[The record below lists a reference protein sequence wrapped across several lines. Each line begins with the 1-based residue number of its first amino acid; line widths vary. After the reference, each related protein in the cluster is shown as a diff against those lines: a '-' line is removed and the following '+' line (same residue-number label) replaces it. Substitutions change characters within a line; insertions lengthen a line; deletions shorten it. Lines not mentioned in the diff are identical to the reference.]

1 MNAAIPACE
10 KAHNDLLY
18 VTDTVTK
25 RKWLVDGGAVLSI
38 VPPTLAQR
46 ASGKTSTQLQAANG
60 TKISCYGVQEMIIS
74 LADRQVKFPI
84 HIADVKQSILG
95 ADFLAHSYLAPNHR
109 DGNIIDLRDYSVL
122 KADFEKEHE
131 PLRVNF
137 VEQSTDPFY
146 QLLDRYPDLSNP
158 SFRVKHV
165 EHGVLHYIPT
175 EGTPV
180 QSRARKLSPEKLA
193 VAKAELEKLVA
204 LGVCKRGKSEWSSP
218 LLVTTKPCNS
228 PCTCAS
234 ESPCGGWRVC
244 GDYRRLNNMTKT
256 DRYPVRNLHDFNTE
270 LRGKKYFS
278 KVDLLKGYH
287 QIPVHPDDVGKTAV
301 ITPFGLYIFPRCPF
315 GLKNAGQDFQR
326 LMDQILGDVPHTF
339 VYLDDILIA
348 SSTLEEHLR
357 DLERVF
363 SILNQNGLVVNRKK
377 CVLGKS
383 KVEFLGHEVDSQGIR
398 PLKEKVEAILAVKAP
413 TSIKELQRFHGMVNY
428 YRKFVRSAAH
438 HMCHLFEALAGKP
451 KKLDWNDKLQ
461 YSFDSIK
468 QALANATLLHHPD
481 SSLPLAVTTDASDVA
496 IGGVI
501 EQRGPEGWEPLAFF
515 SKKLTTGQAAWC
527 PYDRELLAAHQG
539 IRHFKHMVEGRAF
552 TLYTDHQSLI
562 PSLAKKTDA
571 PTSRQTNQLSEIAEY
586 TTDIRY
592 LEGKSNFVAD
602 ALSRPNGENA
612 SEKKK
617 KAPTV
622 SNVTKTNKLG
632 RHIFLQ
638 ELDKIW
644 AKQKDAEDD
653 APPINNIECQSCK
666 RWQNSQQAEANAVE
680 INTVSSADSFDW
692 DNYEERFQ
700 KLLNPKKTPSTASS
714 TASAAAARRQQ
725 PVGYGLPSS
734 KRLNQQVASLD
745 KNFTPDH
752 VNWCLLPPP
761 SGSQTHVAALDDPL
775 QPNQIKQTH
784 EMLQSHPSD
793 KDTSHVSK
801 KVRFEKEGKVSNDKL
816 SENGEFKH
824 CHAHEAALQPNY
836 LMDPHEIQHVLT
848 PDKPLTRP
856 EEKSKDFPSGAP
868 QGPLI
873 RKPLENP
880 DDGGRIFQNKPEFEN
895 QSQKNS
901 EIHARHVLKHSEFDG
916 GIPANDKNQEKTVHT
931 GIIEQQYA
939 NSSSKTEKPISEN
952 KVEDLQALVNSIDH
966 YQINLEEMAVDQPL
980 DPEFQNL
987 SREAT
992 TGLRFRKVKVGDATL
1007 YVDISNGPARPFV
1020 PAAWRKRIFDV
1031 IHGLGHPGVQ
1041 RTRDA
1046 VRAKFVWP
1054 NMNQEVSR
1062 WARECVPCQ
1071 RSKITRHTNPPIGDF
1086 ELPQKRF
1093 SHIHADLVTMPVS
1106 NGFNHVLTI
1115 IDRFTR
1121 WPVAIPI
1128 KDIGADTVI
1137 DALALNWIAVYG
1149 VPETITTDRGSQFT
1163 SRIWTQLLQ
1172 TWGIKH
1178 NVTTAYHPQSN
1189 GLVERLH
1196 RRLKESL
1203 IALCRDERERWFW
1216 KLPMTLL
1223 ALRTTIKPDIGA
1235 CPSDLVY
1242 GEGIAVPGQLA
1253 GPPQLDDAE
1262 LTRQQRSTLRNLQVE
1277 VERLQPKPTAHHRRP
1292 QIHIPEELATATH
1305 VLVLRGGVQPSLTSP
1320 YDGPYRVLHR
1330 GPNGFRVQFPGR
1342 GSDIV
1347 ALARLK
1353 PAFINRDQPA
1363 NGNDSDQELDDEIPP
1378 SPPPPGRRPG
1388 LRTRQPAPT
1397 TRVTRSQRQNTASQ
1411 QPANDSAVIE
1421 PTCVQST
1428 SPSRSATRI
1437 RHSSPDSSQ
1446 QTERDTS
1453 PPPPPASPPPVIRDP
1468 QFPDG
1473 TPDDPNLAVDP
1484 TPPRDW
1490 PDWISSRPSHS
1501 QEARA
1506 RQMDS
1511 SNTNIPSRGD
1521 RPQQGGA
1528 RRKTFSFSNPKPGN
1542 FSYRRRRPDINAL
1555 REILNSIK

>member
-1 MNAAIPACE
+1 MNAAVPTD
-10 KAHNDLLY
+10 KKTHNDLLY
-18 VTDTVTK
+18 VTDTVSK
-25 RKWLVDGGAVLSI
+25 RKWLIDGGAVLSI
-38 VPPTLAQR
+38 VPPTIAQR
-46 ASGKTSTQLQAANG
+46 TAGRSNTQLQAANG
-60 TKISCYGVQEMIIS
+60 TKIACYGVQEMVVS

-109 DGNIIDLRDYSVL
+109 DGTIIDLKDISVL
-122 KADFEKEHE
+122 KADFDVENQ

-146 QLLDRYPDLSNP
+146 QLLDRFPDISNP
-158 SFRVKHV
+158 SFRVKNV
-165 EHGVLHYIPT
+165 EHGVLHHIPT
-175 EGTPV
+175 EGAPV
-180 QSRARKLSPEKLA
+180 QARARKLSPEKLA
-193 VAKAELEKLVA
+193 VAKAELEKLVD

-228 PCTCAS
+228 PCTCAT

-256 DRYPVRNLHDFNTE
+256 DRYPVRNLSDFNSE

-287 QIPVHPDDVGKTAV
+287 QIPVSPDDVGKTAV

-348 SSTLEEHLR
+348 SSTMEEHLQ
-357 DLERVF
+357 DLEKVF
-363 SILNQNGLVVNRKK
+363 TILNQNGLVVNRKK

-413 TSIKELQRFHGMVNY
+413 TTIKELQRFHGMVNY
-428 YRKFVRSAAH
+428 YRRFVRAAAH
-438 HMCHLFEALAGKP
+438 HMCHLFDALAGKP
-451 KKLDWNDKLQ
+451 KKLIWDDKMQ
-461 YSFDSIK
+461 FSFDSIK
-468 QALANATLLHHPD
+468 QALANSTLLHHPD

-515 SKKLTTGQAAWC
+515 SKKLTAGQAAWC

-539 IRHFKHMVEGRAF
+539 IRHFKYMVEGRPF

-562 PSLAKKTDA
+562 PSLSKKTDA
-571 PTSRQTNQLSEIAEY
+571 PTSRQTNQLCEIAEY

-602 ALSRPNGENA
+602 ALSRPNGENPNPK
-612 SEKKK
+612 SKKI
-617 KAPTV
+617 PSISNV
-622 SNVTKTNKLG
+622 SNSNKLG
-632 RHIFLQ
+632 RHVFLQ

-644 AKQKDAEDD
+644 ARQSEAEAD
-653 APPINNIECQSCK
+653 APPINNIECQGCIAWNKKKESNLT
-666 RWQNSQQAEANAVE
+666 QINS
-680 INTVSSADSFDW
+680 ISSSENFNWDEYENRFEKLISFK
-692 DNYEERFQ
+692 EKQ
-700 KLLNPKKTPSTASS
+700 ISPST
-714 TASAAAARRQQ
+714 TASDAAARRQE

-734 KRLNQQVASLD
+734 KQVCAQAAALD
-745 KNFTPDH
+745 ANFTPEH
-752 VNWCLLPPP
+752 INWCLLPPP
-761 SGSQTHVAALDDPL
+761 SGVKPKDTSLDDPL
-775 QPNQIKQTH
+775 QASTTSNVSNL
-784 EMLQSHPSD
+784 LQQRPSSHPA
-793 KDTSHVSK
+793 SHSSQKIEVGQKQNSAEVIMSANDRN
-801 KVRFEKEGKVSNDKL
+801 VRLQPHDEP
-816 SENGEFKH
+816 
-824 CHAHEAALQPNY
+824 LQPNP
-836 LMDPHEIQHVLT
+836 LMDVDQNQQVLT
-848 PDKPLTRP
+848 SDNTLTRP
-856 EEKSKDFPSGAP
+856 KGILKNFQPGAP
-868 QGPLI
+868 QGPRVRI
-873 RKPLENP
+873 QCKNP
-880 DDGGRIFQNKPEFEN
+880 DDGERFSQNQLESMN
-895 QSQKNS
+895 QASKNS
-901 EIHARHVLKHSEFDG
+901 ENHSINVFKHDESESEVES
-916 GIPANDKNQEKTVHT
+916 NQKNRFQSAAYEKT
-931 GIIEQQYA
+931 QQHYA
-939 NSSSKTEKPISEN
+939 NSEENANKPISED
-952 KVEDLQALVNSIDH
+952 KVRNLEAVINSIDH
-966 YQINLEEMAVDQPL
+966 YQVDLEKMAIDQPL
-980 DPEFQNL
+980 DQDFQTL

-992 TGLRFRKVKVGDATL
+992 TGLRFRKVKVGEQNL

-1020 PAAWRKRIFDV
+1020 PTAWRKRIFDV

-1054 NMNQEVSR
+1054 NMNADVSR
-1062 WARECVPCQ
+1062 WSRECIPCQ

-1086 ELPQKRF
+1086 EIPQRRF

-1106 NGFNHVLTI
+1106 NGYNHVLTI
-1115 IDRFTR
+1115 VDRFTR

-1128 KDIGADTVI
+1128 KDIAADTVI
-1137 DALALNWIAVYG
+1137 DAFALNWIAVYG

-1163 SRIWTQLLQ
+1163 SRVWNQLLH

-1178 NVTTAYHPQSN
+1178 NLTTAYHPQSN

-1203 IALCRDERERWFW
+1203 MALCRDEREKWFW
-1216 KLPMTLL
+1216 RLPMTLL
-1223 ALRTTIKPDIGA
+1223 ALRTTVKPDIGA

-1242 GEGIAVPGQLA
+1242 GEGIAIPGQLA

-1262 LTRQQRSTLRNLQVE
+1262 LLRQQRSTLRNLQVE
-1277 VERLQPKPTAHHRRP
+1277 VERLQPKPTSHHRRP
-1292 QIHIPEELATATH
+1292 QIHIPEDLATASH
-1305 VLVLRGGVQPSLTSP
+1305 VLVLRGGVQPTLTAP
-1320 YDGPYRVLHR
+1320 YDGPFRVLER

-1353 PAFINRDQPA
+1353 PAFVSSDPA
-1363 NGNDSDQELDDEIPP
+1363 ERNDESDQDLDEEAPP

-1388 LRTRQPAPT
+1388 PRTRLPAPT
-1397 TRVTRSQRQNTASQ
+1397 TRVTRSQRQTDNTSQ
-1411 QPANDSAVIE
+1411 QPTTSSTRNE
-1421 PTCVQST
+1421 PTCAQTAT
-1428 SPSRSATRI
+1428 SSRMTTRA
-1437 RHSSPDSSQ
+1437 RSPSPDSSQ
-1446 QTERDTS
+1446 DS
-1453 PPPPPASPPPVIRDP
+1453 VDDVAPPPPASPPVVIRDP

-1473 TPDDPNLAVDP
+1473 APDDPNLSVDP

-1490 PDWISSRPSHS
+1490 PDWI
-1501 QEARA
+1501 
-1506 RQMDS
+1506 
-1511 SNTNIPSRGD
+1511 TGLPSRNRQSAQTNNSSAPVGSNEPEEN
-1521 RPQQGGA
+1521 RASNQGGA
-1528 RRKTFSFSNPKPGN
+1528 KKTLTFSKPRPGH
-1542 FSYRRRRPDINAL
+1542 FSYRRRRPDVNAL
-1555 REILNSIK
+1555 REILSSIR